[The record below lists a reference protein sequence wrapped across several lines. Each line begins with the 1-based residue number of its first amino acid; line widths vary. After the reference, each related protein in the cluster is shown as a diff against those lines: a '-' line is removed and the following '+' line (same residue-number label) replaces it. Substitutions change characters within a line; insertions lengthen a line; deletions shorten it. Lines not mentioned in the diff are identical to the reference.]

1 MSSDFFASLSAI
13 GNQVAVQSQS
23 TASSST
29 SRSGSDAF
37 AQLFAQNQ
45 IDADR
50 RRDDETQRPSP
61 PVAPSVLATPY
72 DIARIDQPAP
82 RADELPV
89 DADRYDAPPARAEDR
104 EPPVNAR
111 TDTSRI
117 HPEHGQARAEAVH
130 ARNAERR
137 AARSEQADKKAAE
150 TDGGSAT
157 KAADG
162 DADATKATADKS
174 GDKKTLSDKTG
185 DAENADGDTA
195 KSTADASLAD
205 AAKTILDAA
214 AAAAAGKTA
223 VQPIAVDIA
232 ALPALQT
239 AGTPATTDDPL
250 LAAKSSAAIGPEVAA
265 SALEAQ
271 VGVAAGKAEQ
281 TVDGKAEASKS
292 ETGKP
297 AAPGHFTIDGPAKG
311 LEQALKALGQLPAQS
326 AGLTSNP
333 LAESA
338 IQKAIASFEA
348 KAARPEA
355 AIKAVATDLKA
366 VPTAFAANI
375 LLNTAPAGGAELPVQ
390 TNAQVAA
397 TQHPATLAALPV
409 AIGSRALNGGREFT
423 VHLYPAELGK
433 VEVKL
438 EISDKG
444 DIKAKLTV
452 DRVETLQ
459 LLQRDARSLHQALEQ
474 AGFKPSED
482 SVQFSLRQDNGQ
494 QASQRQQFSEGHG
507 RHAAYVTPDAG
518 DPQDQSRDV
527 TAAVLAAYARRSN
540 AALDIHV

>member
-13 GNQVAVQSQS
+13 GNQVAVQSQ
-23 TASSST
+23 TNASPST

-50 RRDDETQRPSP
+50 RRDDEAQRPSP

-72 DIARIDQPAP
+72 DLARIDQPAP
-82 RADELPV
+82 RTDEPPV
-89 DADRYDAPPARAEDR
+89 DADGYDAPPARADDR
-104 EPPVNAR
+104 EPPINAR

-117 HPEHGQARAEAVH
+117 HPEHGEARAEAVH

-137 AARSEQADKKAAE
+137 AGRTDHADKQATE
-150 TDGGSAT
+150 TDSEHAT
-157 KAADG
+157 KPADG
-162 DADATKATADKS
+162 DADATKVTTGKS
-174 GDKKTLSDKTG
+174 GSKKTLSDKTG
-185 DAENADGDTA
+185 NATDADGDTA
-195 KSTADASLAD
+195 KSAADASLAD
-205 AAKTILDAA
+205 AAKSILDAA
-214 AAAAAGKTA
+214 AVGADKTA
-223 VQPIAVDIA
+223 VQPVAVEIAG
-232 ALPALQT
+232 LPALQAT
-239 AGTPATTDDPL
+239 GTPATPADPL
-250 LAAKSSAAIGPEVAA
+250 LAAKSSAALGPELAA
-265 SALEAQ
+265 SALEAK
-271 VGVAAGKAEQ
+271 VGIAAGKAEQ
-281 TVDGKAEASKS
+281 TVDGKAEAGKS
-292 ETGKP
+292 EAGKP
-297 AAPGHFTIDGPAKG
+297 AAAGSFTIDGPAKG

-326 AGLTSNP
+326 AGATSNP
-333 LAESA
+333 VAESA

-348 KAARPEA
+348 KAARPDA

-366 VPTAFAANI
+366 APAAFAANI
-375 LLNTAPAGGAELPVQ
+375 LLNVAPAGVGELAVQ
-390 TNAQVAA
+390 PNAQVAA

-482 SVQFSLRQDNGQ
+482 GVQFSLRQDDGQ

-507 RHAAYVTPDAG
+507 RHAAYATPDAA